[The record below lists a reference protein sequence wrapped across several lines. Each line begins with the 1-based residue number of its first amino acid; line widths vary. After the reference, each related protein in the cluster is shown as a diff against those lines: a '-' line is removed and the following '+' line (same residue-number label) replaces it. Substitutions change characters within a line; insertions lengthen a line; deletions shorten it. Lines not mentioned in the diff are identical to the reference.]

1 MKNLPH
7 SLPQRAPGRS
17 AGPWAWVPTL
27 YFAEGIPY
35 IIVNTIS
42 VILFKKMGL
51 GNADV
56 ALYTSLL
63 YLPWVIK
70 PLWSPLVDIL
80 RTKRWWIL
88 AMQALM
94 ALAFALTAFSLPR
107 RTGAEISPFV
117 WTLVLFYLSALASA
131 THDIAAD
138 GYYMLALDTHGQSVF
153 VGIRSTFYRIA
164 TVFGNGLI
172 VLLAGWLELRT
183 GDVPTAWRMTMLL
196 CAGLLA
202 LLSLWHLFALP
213 RVETP
218 AGEPESSAGN
228 PSSPEARPRQSFRQ
242 TLRDFLKT
250 FGLFF
255 SKPGIG
261 IALAFMLLYR
271 LPEAFSVKMLS
282 PFMLDG
288 TESGGLGL
296 TTADVGLLYGTVGVI
311 ALTLGGILGGLAC
324 GRWGLRR
331 MLWPMAL
338 SLALPCGVYLYMA
351 VFQPASLWLVGA
363 LIALDQLG
371 YGFGFTAYML
381 YLIWFSQG
389 AFKTSH
395 YALCTGFMALS
406 MMLPG
411 MVAGWMQESLGYVL
425 FFVIVMICCLATVGV
440 TFAARRRI
448 EPSFGMKNTEV
459 Q

>member
-17 AGPWAWVPTL
+17 AGPWAWVPPL

-218 AGEPESSAGN
+218 AGN
-228 PSSPEARPRQSFRQ
+228 PSSSEARPRQSFRQ

-395 YALCTGFMALS
+395 YALCTGFMAFS

-440 TFAARRRI
+440 TFAAGRRI